1 MKYISVTALLL
12 AAGCVSQPTGAP
24 ICNMSSEHVCP
35 EEGHGPCPL
44 CPPEVVHRYQ
54 VRIVNP
60 SVNELLHTTDEFN
73 DAYEYVVEYSSAHAD
88 LVIFDLKTG
97 ERFEETP

>member
-1 MKYISVTALLL
+1 MRFTLVALLL
-12 AAGCVSQPTGAP
+12 AAGCASQPTGDHS
-24 ICNMSSEHVCP
+24 CNMTSTHVCP
-35 EEGHGPCPL
+35 EEGHGPCPF
-44 CPPEVVHRYQ
+44 CPSEEVPRYQ

-88 LVIFDLKTG
+88 LVIYDLETG
-97 ERFEETP
+97 KQFEETP